1 MCICCGFS
9 KAIVATTT
17 VRSREDQ
24 NPSYQ
29 LRVLGKRH
37 LQPSTY
43 NNVVTTHWAS
53 ISSAIYIYIA
63 STQSSMCILVDM
75 IHYSHAYMHRR
86 GRKTNNFTGYTKCK
100 LQYIDFKC
108 NVAIKQ
114 HQGMW

>member
-53 ISSAIYIYIA
+53 ISSAIA
-63 STQSSMCILVDM
+63 STQSSVCILVDM
-75 IHYSHAYMHRR
+75 MHYSHA
-86 GRKTNNFTGYTKCK
+86 
-100 LQYIDFKC
+100 
-108 NVAIKQ
+108 
-114 HQGMW
+114 